1 MDRKKILRNPLLW
14 VLAGLVL
21 YYAFGFLLDDT
32 RGYSQV
38 TTSQAL
44 QQLTDHN
51 VKQATLED
59 KEQRLRLTLDHPV
72 PGVTGTKVLTQYP
85 EQSTDQ
91 ITQALRASPIR
102 TVGTPR
108 SPSSPCCSRC

>member
-14 VLAGLVL
+14 VIAGLVL

-51 VKQATLED
+51 SPCSLEASFD
-59 KEQRLRLTLDHPV
+59 
-72 PGVTGTKVLTQYP
+72 G
-85 EQSTDQ
+85 
-91 ITQALRASPIR
+91 LRALGCQGVGVSRR
-102 TVGTPR
+102 TLICW
-108 SPSSPCCSRC
+108 SW

>member
-14 VLAGLVL
+14 VVAGLLL

-44 QQLTDHN
+44 QQLSAHN
-51 VKQATLED
+51 VKQATIED
-59 KEQRLRLTLDHPV
+59 KEQRLRLTLEHPV
-72 PGVTGTKVLTQYP
+72 QGGHGTKVVTQYP
-85 EQSTDQ
+85 
-91 ITQALRASPIR
+91 
-102 TVGTPR
+102 
-108 SPSSPCCSRC
+108 